1 MRITTAILL
10 ALGIAVSTQ
19 AQTDPNAKIDL
30 TMIAPTS
37 AVGVNE
43 EIEIQIVASA
53 QTTPQRY
60 LVADIVFGWNP
71 SELEF
76 IGLSH
81 VGSHPLLWVP
91 PSGMPCPSGY
101 QNCEGIGGDYTGI
114 NESIPPTDGNALYYG
129 YGKLGS
135 VWIIDEPVQI
145 VKLRFRVLTSFSQS
159 NVYFIPEI
167 NINAEQKTIVY
178 GSYIPGLS
186 TTGVLTNATVVGS
199 IREGDVDGN
208 GVVNSSDLAQ
218 LIAAW
223 GQTSFKGNPC
233 DLNGNGVVDSPDLGI
248 LLDNWG

>member
-1 MRITTAILL
+1 MKILTAIML
-10 ALGIAVSTQ
+10 ALGIATSIE

-37 AVGVNE
+37 VVGVNE
-43 EIEIQIVASA
+43 EIEVQIVASA

-71 SELEF
+71 TELQF

-81 VGSHPLLWVP
+81 EGSHPLLWVP
-91 PSGMPCPSGY
+91 PSGMPCPAGY

-114 NESIPPTDGNALYYG
+114 NESIPPADGNALYYG

-145 VKLRFRVLTSFSQS
+145 VKLRFKVISSFSQS
-159 NVYFIPEI
+159 DVYFIPEI
-167 NINAEQKTIVY
+167 TVDAQQKTIVY
-178 GSYIPGLS
+178 GSYIPGLP
-186 TTGVLTNATVVGS
+186 TTGILTNATVIGNMRVGD
-199 IREGDVDGN
+199 IDGN

-223 GQTSFKGNPC
+223 GQSSFNQNPC
-233 DLNGNGVVDSPDLGI
+233 DLNRNGIVDSADLGI

>member
-1 MRITTAILL
+1 MRIMTAILL
-10 ALGIAVSTQ
+10 ALGIAASTQ

-30 TMIAPTS
+30 TMVAPTS
-37 AVGVNE
+37 AVGVDE
-43 EIEIQIVASA
+43 EIEVQIIASA

-60 LVADIVFGWNP
+60 FVADIVFGWNP
-71 SELEF
+71 NELQF

-91 PSGMPCPSGY
+91 PSGMPCPAGY

-114 NESIPPTDGNALYYG
+114 NESIPPADGNALYYG

-135 VWIIDEPVQI
+135 VWLIDEPVQI
-145 VKLRFRVLTSFSQS
+145 VKLRFRVLAPFSES

-186 TTGVLTNATVVGS
+186 TTGVLTNATVIGNMRVGD
-199 IREGDVDGN
+199 IDGN
-208 GVVNSSDLAQ
+208 GTVNSSDLAQ

-223 GQTSFKGNPC
+223 GQASFKGNPC